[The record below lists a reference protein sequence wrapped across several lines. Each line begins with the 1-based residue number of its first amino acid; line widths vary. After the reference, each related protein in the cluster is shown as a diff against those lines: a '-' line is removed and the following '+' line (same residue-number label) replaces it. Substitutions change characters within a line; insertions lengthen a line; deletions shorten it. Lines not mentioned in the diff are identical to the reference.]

1 MKHALY
7 NQLAG
12 YYDLIYSRKDYKAE
26 ATILRRFIRQ
36 NINTRGKDLLEVAC
50 GTGRYLEHL
59 EAHFSCHGI
68 DLNGAMLGVAK
79 GRLKKTILQRG
90 DMRSFDLG
98 LRFDVVLCLFNS
110 IANLR
115 TDTEL
120 RRTMRNIS
128 QHLKPGG
135 LLILGAW
142 LHPGEFVPGVPR
154 LFTYES
160 DQIKI
165 ARIDGSKQKG
175 NRAIVD
181 FHWLISEKGKQI
193 KYVPHDL
200 HELTLFSHK
209 QYMDAIRLAKLKPRL
224 LKGKESPTGRLYLA
238 LKMKA

>member
-1 MKHALY
+1 LKHALY

-12 YYDLIYSRKDYKAE
+12 YYDLIYSRKGYKAE
-26 ATILRRFIRQ
+26 ATILRRLIRQ
-36 NINTRGKDLLEVAC
+36 NVNTRGKDLLEVAC
-50 GTGRYLEHL
+50 GTGKYLEQL
-59 EAHFSCHGI
+59 EPHFTCRGI
-68 DLNGAMLGVAK
+68 DLNAAMLRVAK
-79 GRLKKTILQRG
+79 GRLKKTILQTA
-90 DMRSFDLG
+90 DMRSFDLR
-98 LRFDVVLCLFNS
+98 LQFDVVLCLFNS

-115 TDTEL
+115 TYTEL
-120 RRTMRNIS
+120 RRTMRTFS

-135 LLILGAW
+135 LLILGSW
-142 LHPGEFVPGVPR
+142 LNPGEFVPGVSR

-181 FHWLISEKGKQI
+181 FHWLISEKGKRI

-209 QYMDAIRLAKLKPRL
+209 QYMDAIRLAKLKPRC
-224 LKGKESPTGRLYLA
+224 LKGEESLMGRLYLA
-238 LKMKA
+238 SKAKI